1 MEDKGFVAFVK
12 AINTSYILP
21 SRKVLTQS
29 IVLPSC
35 YEQCLNEVKGV
46 MESVSSV
53 CLTTDCWTSV
63 KNEAN
68 MAITAHYLD
77 HDFKL
82 KLVLLECSL
91 VTG

>member
-12 AINTSYILP
+12 AINPSYILP

-29 IVLPSC
+29 TLPSC

-46 MESVSSV
+46 MESVSRV

-63 KNEAN
+63 KNEAYR
-68 MAITAHYLD
+68 AITAHYLD

-82 KLVLLECSL
+82 KSVLLECPL